1 MDTMRLMHVLHLLL
15 VLMVTAPAVLGRTLS
30 GTQCPDAA
38 VCLEDHLNWDM
49 IDGGD
54 GDLLAQFMC

>member
-1 MDTMRLMHVLHLLL
+1 MHVLHLLL